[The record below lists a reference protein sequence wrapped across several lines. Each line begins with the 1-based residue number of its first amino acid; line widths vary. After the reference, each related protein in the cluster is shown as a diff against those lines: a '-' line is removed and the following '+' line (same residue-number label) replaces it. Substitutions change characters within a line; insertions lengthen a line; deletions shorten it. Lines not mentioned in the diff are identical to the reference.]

1 MIDKGGRMFA
11 SVPITMKWP
20 AVTLPKQKVIV
31 NGNDEI
37 LISWGDSISIN
48 DAKIDSFTVRGE
60 TLLKASSETIW
71 LSRSICTM
79 PMAINWERWD
89 RIPLNAVKFGLE
101 IWNRMSIITTW
112 KFNWLIQQNPC
123 KRSQKESNVGNNPL
137 LLCSTVSIWTRN
149 IKSYWLM
156 SLMSWFITMTRKT
169 ERQRHEIQQRI
180 DSL

>member
-79 PMAINWERWD
+79 PMAIN
-89 RIPLNAVKFGLE
+89 
-101 IWNRMSIITTW
+101 
-112 KFNWLIQQNPC
+112 
-123 KRSQKESNVGNNPL
+123 
-137 LLCSTVSIWTRN
+137 
-149 IKSYWLM
+149 
-156 SLMSWFITMTRKT
+156 
-169 ERQRHEIQQRI
+169 
-180 DSL
+180 